1 MKKYLF
7 LGLLTLGSCKKSE
20 TSEVTQDNQE
30 TKSFE
35 MYEMSE
41 MALLMEQMYVDHM
54 HLKNKIMEGEDLG
67 SFPDYLSKLH
77 SSVMTDETDRDAF
90 FKEQSALFE
99 AAHLAIY
106 EANEQNRKEVY
117 NAAVQACISCHEVK
131 CSGPIPKIKKLYID

>member
-20 TSEVTQDNQE
+20 TSDVTQDKEE

-77 SSVMTDETDRDAF
+77 SSVMTDETDRDVF
-90 FKEQSALFE
+90 FEEQSALFE
-99 AAHLAIY
+99 AAHKAIY
-106 EANEQNRKEVY
+106 NATTENKKDAY
-117 NAAVQACISCHEVK
+117 NNAVQACITCHEVK
-131 CSGPIPKIKKLYID
+131 CSGPIPKIKKLILE